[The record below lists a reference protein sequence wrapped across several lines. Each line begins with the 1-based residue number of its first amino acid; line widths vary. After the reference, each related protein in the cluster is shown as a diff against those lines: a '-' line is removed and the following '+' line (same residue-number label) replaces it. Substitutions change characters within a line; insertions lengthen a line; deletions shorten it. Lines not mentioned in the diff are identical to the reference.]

1 VHEPSSSGHQRE
13 AGEEEEEDD
22 KARWILAVTDLV
34 AASVICRMTREKPSG
49 QLLGLIVM
57 SY

>member
-1 VHEPSSSGHQRE
+1 VG
-13 AGEEEEEDD
+13 EEEDD

-34 AASVICRMTREKPSG
+34 AASVICRMAREKSSG

>member
-1 VHEPSSSGHQRE
+1 VG
-13 AGEEEEEDD
+13 EEEEDD